1 MPSTVPSVLKTF
13 SCKTEFAK
21 PARCLDARSVL
32 LKTIAQIVL
41 TTTGPISS
49 MESVFAGCLTKGPT
63 IKESVGAAMSRDAP
77 LAWAIIPPIAINAT
91 IPKRPSKMGNASVLL
106 AMS

>member
-1 MPSTVPSVLKTF
+1 MF
-13 SCKTEFAK
+13 
-21 PARCLDARSVL
+21 LDVRSVL
-32 LKTIAQIVL
+32 LKTIAQIVSMIF
-41 TTTGPISS
+41 GPTSS
-49 MESVFAGCLTKGPT
+49 MESVFAGGVQRNPITL
-63 IKESVGAAMSRDAP
+63 ESVGAAMSRDAP